1 MPENRTIEVP
11 VLIIG
16 AGPTGLLTANLL
28 GTYGVECLVIER
40 NQALTDQPKAIL
52 LDDEGLRALQAA
64 GLAGEV
70 MAQVILGYGA
80 RYYEPDGTCFA
91 KIDAPVTEHG
101 FPRRNSFLQ
110 PNLERSLLRGLER
123 FQNVRCDFSTE
134 LKQFK
139 EDPDGI
145 CATVTT
151 VGGTLEIRSQV
162 MLGCDGG
169 RSTVREQLGIEM
181 PGRTDSRDWVVVDT
195 TNDPDADRFSK
206 FFCDPERPMVSIPAP
221 GGGRRYE
228 YMIMPGE
235 DPADLS
241 KRDRVRQILGKFRTI
256 PDEDMTRAVVYTF
269 HARVA
274 ERLQAGRALLLGDA
288 AHLTPP
294 FAGQGM
300 NAGLR
305 DAFNVAWKAALL
317 VGGKAG
323 TGILGTYENERRGPI
338 EEMIDY
344 AVSLG
349 EIVMPVG
356 GFDEAARAQI
366 LDALIPARGA
376 LKPKPQAAY
385 TAGWVMP
392 GLGANQSLVGSALPQ
407 PLVCMPDGE
416 TWLLDNQ
423 LGPGFSL
430 IGFGAEALEQI
441 HALASGPLS
450 TLSPTPFGLVPP
462 GAQPR
467 QAAFGT
473 VLSVA
478 ETSPTPTP
486 EVDNQILL
494 VRPDRFVAAQIDPGR
509 VGDVRNVFSTLLACK
524 A

>member
-1 MPENRTIEVP
+1 MPKNRTIEVP
-11 VLIIG
+11 VLIVG

-40 NQALTDQPKAIL
+40 NPALTDHPKAIL

-64 GLAGEV
+64 RLADEV

-91 KIDAPVTEHG
+91 KVDAPVTEHG

-110 PNLERSLLRGLER
+110 PNLERSLLAGLER
-123 FQNVRCDFSTE
+123 FQNVSCLFSTE
-134 LKQFK
+134 LRHFTAR
-139 EDPDGI
+139 DGTVR
-145 CATVTT
+145 ATAQTAD
-151 VGGTLEIRSQV
+151 GALEIRAQV
-162 MLGCDGG
+162 LLGCDGG
-169 RSTVREQLGIEM
+169 RSTVREQLGIHM

-206 FFCDPERPMVSIPAP
+206 FFCDPDRPMVSIPAP

-241 KRDRVRQILGKFRTI
+241 ARDRVRQILGKFRTI

-274 ERLQAGRALLLGDA
+274 ERLQAGRVLLLGDA
-288 AHLTPP
+288 AHLSPP

-317 VGGKAG
+317 VGGQAG
-323 TGILGTYENERRGPI
+323 AGILDTYALERRGPI

-356 GFDEAARAQI
+356 GFDEATRSQI
-366 LDALIPARGA
+366 LEALIPAQGA

-385 TAGWVMP
+385 TNGWVMA
-392 GLGANQSLVGSALPQ
+392 GLGADQSLVGSALPQ
-407 PLVCMPDGE
+407 PLVRMPDGG
-416 TWLLDNQ
+416 TCLLDDQ

-430 IGFGAEALEQI
+430 IGVWGRGIRSGSCPFHGPSIDLNAQVSWASAIGRSAISGGFWAGA
-441 HALASGPLS
+441 
-450 TLSPTPFGLVPP
+450 
-462 GAQPR
+462 
-467 QAAFGT
+467 
-473 VLSVA
+473 
-478 ETSPTPTP
+478 
-486 EVDNQILL
+486 
-494 VRPDRFVAAQIDPGR
+494 GR
-509 VGDVRNVFSTLLACK
+509 C
-524 A
+524 